1 MEERSYGNRFK
12 RSWCILAS
20 WGLSMPKKQCER
32 LAGANLFL
40 PPGLMPWTDKTTQRA
55 DAPQSLHSGRV
66 ERYA

>member
-1 MEERSYGNRFK
+1 MATVFK
-12 RSWCILAS
+12 RSWYILAS

-40 PPGLMPWTDKTTQRA
+40 PPGLMPWTDTTTQRA
-55 DAPQSLHSGRV
+55 DAPQSSGKHSGRV